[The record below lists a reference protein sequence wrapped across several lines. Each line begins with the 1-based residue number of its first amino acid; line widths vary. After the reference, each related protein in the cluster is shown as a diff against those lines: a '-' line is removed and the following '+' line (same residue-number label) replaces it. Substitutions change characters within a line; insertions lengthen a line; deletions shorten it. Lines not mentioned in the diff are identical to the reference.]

1 MKNKKQI
8 TKSVKFIQSPVPFG
22 NGKKIGIYVDEHEK
36 IWFHGPDVARMLE
49 YSHSSDMYRMI
60 DDDNKG
66 AHNVQGVNNGAI
78 QSCVSISE
86 AGFYQVALSSRTEL
100 GKKLF
105 KFVCEEL
112 LPSVRKN
119 GTYISENASPEQI
132 KFSLEN
138 SIIDSVI
145 ASVKGETKRTG
156 KLIKQLLDTKPLDTI
171 RTESM
176 PYMAD
181 VLTRKKIAG
190 SKDKMFECLASNIA
204 NWGNDRWKEKKLDMT
219 NQYIIMSLLRDC
231 EEKYNVYLKTSRAQ
245 SKRQANTKIAKLKY
259 SEMNSTNSSFSDDE
273 IF

>member
-1 MKNKKQI
+1 MSKKKQ
-8 TKSVKFIQSPVPFG
+8 TTVKNAIEFTQSSVPFG
-22 NGKKIGIYVDEHEK
+22 EGKTIGIYKDDTDK
-36 IWFHGPDVARMLE
+36 IWFHGPDVARLLE
-49 YSHSSDMYRMI
+49 YSSPSDMYRMI
-60 DDDNKG
+60 DDDNQTL
-66 AHNVQGVNNGAI
+66 HNVQGLKTQAK
-78 QSCVSISE
+78 SISE
-86 AGFYQVALSSRTEL
+86 AGFYQVALLSRTEM

-105 KFVCEEL
+105 RFVCEDL

-119 GTYISENASPEQI
+119 GTYISENASSEQI

-138 SIIDSVI
+138 NIIDSVI

-156 KLIKQLLDTKPLDTI
+156 KLIKQLLDSKPLDTI

-190 SKDKMFECLASNIA
+190 SKDKMFDCLASNIA
-204 NWGNDRWKEKKLDMT
+204 DWGNTRWKEKKLDMT

-231 EEKYNVYLKTSRAQ
+231 EEKYNIYLKTSRAQ

-259 SEMNSTNSSFSDDE
+259 SDNTSTSPFSDNE